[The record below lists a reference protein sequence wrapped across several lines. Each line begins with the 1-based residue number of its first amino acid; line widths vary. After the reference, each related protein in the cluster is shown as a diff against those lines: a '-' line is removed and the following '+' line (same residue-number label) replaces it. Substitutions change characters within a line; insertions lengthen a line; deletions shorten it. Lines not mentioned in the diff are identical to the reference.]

1 MNSDVRE
8 AAPGCPVCHNATLT
22 VRHLLL
28 ECRELQLI
36 RLECLS
42 VYKRRND
49 VNIINVLDNDCKID
63 ELVLFLKRIHAY
75 DLI

>member
-8 AAPGCPVCHNATLT
+8 AAPGCSVCQDATLT

-36 RLECLS
+36 RQQCFS
-42 VYKRRND
+42 IYKRHN
-49 VNIINVLDNDCKID
+49 VNIVNVLGNDCKID
-63 ELVLFLKRIHAY
+63 ELVLFFKRTHAY